1 MSLLLL
7 DSVPNVGIFPPEV
20 GRLHI
25 DGEHFYTENGE
36 LWQWRGFSCFLL
48 FLRFCRGEDITPD
61 LRWFRAQGVN
71 IVRVFGPLPWKE
83 TPDYRYEHFNW
94 DKLPEFFR
102 LLETWGLRCNWSLF
116 HYVPDID
123 YPNAYLQSFAQAWF
137 DIAQDFPLVVAEGVN
152 EPHVGTKP
160 DPIDA
165 LRGVDRHG
173 VLTSYG
179 YYKEAMDGQPG
190 WPPTLDFGTGH
201 WPRTDAWA
209 RKARISQ
216 EAQHGTGK
224 PWISDEPAK
233 ITEPGFQYPGGKND
247 PLTTPHE
254 AVWHAAICQLWT
266 AGFTLHTEEGKW
278 GRAPQPGMLQQT
290 VADAVRDQ
298 VWLKINPLWQM
309 GDYSGSHMGN
319 SPVDDAD
326 TPDGDPIWT
335 YSSAHDHK
343 ALSVR
348 CYLSEPQAINGWRS
362 VERWGPSYSIVR
374 LER

>member
-7 DSVPNVGIFPPEV
+7 DSSGLPDGLFPPEA

-25 DGEHFYTENGE
+25 EGEHFHTEDGG
-36 LWQWRGFSCFLL
+36 LWPWRGYSDFLL
-48 FLRFCRGEDITPD
+48 FRNYCLGEDITAN
-61 LRWFRAQGVN
+61 LRWCRVQGVN

-83 TPDYRYEHFNW
+83 TPDYRYEQFDW
-94 DKLPEFFR
+94 DRLPVFFA

-116 HYVPDID
+116 HYPADV
-123 YPNAYLQSFAQAWF
+123 AFLRRFAQRWF
-137 DIAQDFPLVVAEGVN
+137 AIAQDFPLVVAEVVN
-152 EPHVGTKP
+152 EPHVGQKP
-160 DPIDA
+160 DPIDVVK
-165 LRGVDRHG
+165 GVDRRG

-179 YYKEAMDGQPG
+179 YYTEAMDGQPG

-216 EAQHGTGK
+216 EAQRGTGK

-247 PLTTPHE
+247 PLTTPQE

-278 GRAPQPGMLQQT
+278 GRVPQPGMLQQT
-290 VADAVRDQ
+290 VADTVRDE
-298 VWLKINPLWQM
+298 VWLKIDPSWQT
-309 GDYSGSHMGN
+309 GHYSGSHMSN
-319 SPVDDAD
+319 SPVDDVN
-326 TPDGDPIWT
+326 TPEGDPIWT
-335 YSSAHDHK
+335 YSSVHDHK

-348 CYLSEPQAINGWRS
+348 CYLSEPQAINGWQA
-362 VERWGPSYSIVR
+362 VDRWGPAHSLVR
-374 LER
+374 LTR